1 MTKKEEKKQ
10 EGSAGKTVVS
20 ELERTV
26 MRVSTVSIAVNLLL
40 SVMKLIAGMIASS
53 SAMISDAVHS
63 ASDVFSTIIV
73 MIGVHISEKE
83 ADDEHPYGHERLECV
98 AAVILAVILAVTGGM
113 IGVSG
118 VKTIVSGAYG
128 SLAVPGITALWAAV
142 LSIVV
147 KEWMYHYT
155 VRAAGRVNSGALK
168 ADAWHHRSDALS
180 SVGALAGIAFAR
192 MGFPVMDSAASV
204 IICVFILKA
213 AWDIFSDAMDKMV
226 DHACDDETVA
236 AMKALILS
244 QDGVKGINWIKTR
257 LFGTKIY
264 LDVAIYA
271 DGSLSL
277 TEAHSIASCVHER
290 IEKTYPNVKHCM
302 VHVDPS

>member
-26 MRVSTVSIAVNLLL
+26 MRVSIVSITVNLLL

-155 VRAAGRVNSGALK
+155 VRTAGRVNSGALK

>member
-40 SVMKLIAGMIASS
+40 SVMKLLAGVIASS

-180 SVGALAGIAFAR
+180 SVGALAGIVFAR

>member
-180 SVGALAGIAFAR
+180 SVGALAGIVFAR

-204 IICVFILKA
+204 IICVLILKA

>member
-180 SVGALAGIAFAR
+180 SVGALAGIVFAR

>member
-26 MRVSTVSIAVNLLL
+26 MRVSTVSITVNLLL

-180 SVGALAGIAFAR
+180 SVGALAGIVFAR

>member
-180 SVGALAGIAFAR
+180 SVGALAGIVFAR
-192 MGFPVMDSAASV
+192 MVFPVMDSAASV

-257 LFGTKIY
+257 LFGKKIY

>member
-40 SVMKLIAGMIASS
+40 SVMKLLAGVIASS

>member
-26 MRVSTVSIAVNLLL
+26 MRVSTVSITVNLLL

>member
-10 EGSAGKTVVS
+10 EGSAGKTVVT

-40 SVMKLIAGMIASS
+40 SVMKLLAGVIASS

>member
-26 MRVSTVSIAVNLLL
+26 MRVSIVSITVNLLL

-277 TEAHSIASCVHER
+277 TEAHSIASCVHEQ

>member
-180 SVGALAGIAFAR
+180 SVGALAGIVFAR

-236 AMKALILS
+236 AMKTLILS

>member
-26 MRVSTVSIAVNLLL
+26 MRVSIVSITVNLLL

-180 SVGALAGIAFAR
+180 SVGALAGIVFAR